1 VGATTHCYSRSHRF
15 MKEFIDHDWT
25 MDHAHFLDMG
35 GFALCKS
42 GMKTPE
48 EPESP
53 SWSQFFT
60 QQCWQDYN
68 QKRSEYDKRIKE
80 FYLETL
86 SAQRFRELESS
97 GFIEFP
103 TITKREIQDR
113 SKGDGLSKIIAAFQT
128 SWFVLQCIV
137 RGAQGLALTELELVT
152 LALAILNVV
161 TLWFWR
167 DKPLDVRVQVPV
179 KLKPE
184 YEDQAGCKGTLPLTN
199 KEQTVDRKEKAVSES
214 GKNLI

>member
-1 VGATTHCYSRSHRF
+1 
-15 MKEFIDHDWT
+15 MKEIIDHDWT
-25 MDHAHFLDMG
+25 MSHAHFFDIG

-42 GMKTPE
+42 GMKIPE
-48 EPESP
+48 EPEP
-53 SWSQFFT
+53 PRWSQFFT
-60 QQCWQDYN
+60 QKCWQDYN
-68 QKRSEYDKRIKE
+68 QKRSKYDELIKE
-80 FYLETL
+80 FYRETL

-97 GFIEFP
+97 GLIEFP

-137 RGAQGLALTELELVT
+137 RGAQGLAITELELVT
-152 LALAILNVV
+152 LALASLNVV

-179 KLKPE
+179 KLRPE
-184 YEDQAGCKGTLPLTN
+184 FEDQTGPTESLPIRDE
-199 KEQTVDRKEKAVSES
+199 EQSMSRKEKVVS
-214 GKNLI
+214 I